1 MEGVIDPWHKFPPDD
16 MPHHAVWEYVGSEIE
31 MEIDFVNI
39 VTSMDF
45 EIDER
50 NKRNA
55 EFGAPSTASKKEAF
69 DAMEKSA
76 QATVLRGKAIAK
88 RERDATKRLEKK
100 LAADA
105 ESERQGVKID
115 AGTTGPDTADLEA
128 MAAAMGKGIKR
139 GGGVEGIKD
148 LDRNVGLAYSA
159 ELDGCDESEFGNT
172 WWRGIGARSCT
183 RYVLHFPNPTTVAH
197 TRLTLVFY

>member
-88 RERDATKRLEKK
+88 RERDAAKR
-100 LAADA
+100 
-105 ESERQGVKID
+105 
-115 AGTTGPDTADLEA
+115 
-128 MAAAMGKGIKR
+128 
-139 GGGVEGIKD
+139 
-148 LDRNVGLAYSA
+148 
-159 ELDGCDESEFGNT
+159 
-172 WWRGIGARSCT
+172 
-183 RYVLHFPNPTTVAH
+183 
-197 TRLTLVFY
+197 